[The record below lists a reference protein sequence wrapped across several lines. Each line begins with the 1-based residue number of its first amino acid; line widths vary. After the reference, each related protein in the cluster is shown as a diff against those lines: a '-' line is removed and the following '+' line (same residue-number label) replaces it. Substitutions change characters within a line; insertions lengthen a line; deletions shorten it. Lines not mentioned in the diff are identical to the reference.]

1 MREIEVVAIK
11 DGTIEEN
18 LREMGF
24 SSSICLR
31 LRKKMGL
38 IKVENV
44 PIRIIDK
51 VFKDQSIKIILEDK
65 FKRKIEPNYN
75 IDIKIVYEDED
86 LAVIDKPAGL
96 TVIATKEHYGKSLE
110 NVLAAKWGD
119 FVYRP
124 VNRLD
129 RDTSGLMIVAKNQ
142 FAHSE
147 LSKTHIERKYLA
159 LCEGVVE
166 QSGVINEPIE
176 RKAGSIMER
185 CVQENG
191 KEAITLYRLKKVYSN
206 YCLVELELKTG
217 RTHQIRVHMA
227 YIGHPLL
234 GDSLYNPNF
243 EENKVLDNGYVLK
256 RQALHSTY
264 LSFIHPVTK
273 KQIILESKPD
283 FIE

>member
-1 MREIEVVAIK
+1 MREIEIVAIK
-11 DGTIEEN
+11 NGTIEEN

-38 IKVENV
+38 IKVDNV
-44 PIRIIDK
+44 PFRIVDK
-51 VFKDQSIKIILEDK
+51 VSKEQCIKIILEDK
-65 FKRKIEPNYN
+65 IERKIEPNFS
-75 IDIKIVYEDED
+75 IDVKIVYEDED
-86 LAVIDKPAGL
+86 LAVINKPAGL
-96 TVIATKEHYGKSLE
+96 TVISTKEYYGKSLE
-110 NVLAAKWGD
+110 NALAAKWGD

-147 LSKTHIERKYLA
+147 LSKTHIERKYIA

-166 QSGVINEPIE
+166 ESGVINKSIE

-185 CVQENG
+185 SVQEKG
-191 KEAITLYRLKKVYSN
+191 KEAITLYKLKKIYSN

-227 YIGHPLL
+227 YIGHSLL
-234 GDSLYNPNF
+234 GDSLYNSNF
-243 EENKVLDNGYVLK
+243 KENRVLDNGYVLT

-264 LSFIHPVTK
+264 LSFNHPVTK
-273 KQIILESKPD
+273 QQIILESKPD
-283 FIE
+283 FID